1 MVRYNKKWYCN
12 KSAVLHDSGLQT
24 NLRYDILSLGVIILF
39 LYIGFRVQDN
49 TENRIGRDFVKRKER
64 K

>member
-1 MVRYNKKWYCN
+1 M
-12 KSAVLHDSGLQT
+12 HEGGLQT
-24 NLRYDILSLGVIILF
+24 NLRYDILSLGVMILF

-49 TENRIGRDFVKRKER
+49 TEDRIGRDFVKRKER